1 MRSIS
6 WAPSFK
12 RAYKRFFQKHPEWQG
27 RFEFTLRQLVEE
39 PFAPVLDTHKLKGA
53 LTGLWACSV
62 MYDCRIVFEIIHE
75 GDSEVL
81 LLIDIG
87 THDEVY

>member
-1 MRSIS
+1 VRSLF
-6 WAPSFK
+6 WAPSFT
-12 RAYKRFFQKHPEWQG
+12 RAFRKYTRRHPDLAVRIRGALE
-27 RFEFTLRQLVEE
+27 QLVVD
-39 PFAPVLDTHKLKGA
+39 PFAPVLDTHKLWGE

-62 MYDCRIVFEIIHE
+62 AYDCRIVFDFVD
-75 GDSEVL
+75 GRDSPGI